1 MKKFFITAFLVT
13 AFAMMFLS
21 VLAIFKNRLEYATIF
36 TAASMVAIIISNVIS
51 YVDMLDMESDMK
63 KMVSE
68 MNNFKSFFFPQEN
81 QSDYIKK
88 VLDRIPYAA
97 RADIQK
103 QSRENEAALEKDLL
117 MPKLSGYTDD
127 EILELNKCNALP
139 SAITKED
146 INRLRKIN
154 ASRGVK
160 FSQFDLGTADTDS
173 EPQAVQE
180 QTE

>member
-1 MKKFFITAFLVT
+1 
-13 AFAMMFLS
+13 MMFLS
-21 VLAIFKNRLEYATIF
+21 ITALVKDRMEYATIF
-36 TAASMVAIIISNVIS
+36 TVASMVALIIVNVVTYID
-51 YVDMLDMESDMK
+51 VLGMK
-63 KMVSE
+63 KES
-68 MNNFKSFFFPQEN
+68 KSMKDEFDGLKKALFPQEN

-88 VLDRIPYAA
+88 VLDRIPYSA

-139 SAITKED
+139 STITKED

>member
-1 MKKFFITAFLVT
+1 MKKFFIAAFLAT
-13 AFAMMFLS
+13 ASVMVFLS
-21 VLAIFKNRLEYATIF
+21 VFAIFKDRLEYGTIF
-36 TAASMVAIIISNVIS
+36 AAVSMGAIIISNAMS
-51 YVDMLDMESDMK
+51 YVDMLDMESEMK
-63 KMVSE
+63 KTVSG
-68 MNNFKSFFFPQEN
+68 MNNFKSAFFPQEN
-81 QSDYIKK
+81 QSDHNKK
-88 VLDRIPYAA
+88 VLDRIHYAA

-103 QSRENEAALEKDLL
+103 QSRENGAALEKDLL

-154 ASRGVK
+154 ASRGVE
-160 FSQFDLGTADTDS
+160 FSQFDLGAPDTGS